1 MKSIGI
7 VTDSH
12 SGISQ
17 EEAARLGIRI
27 LPMPFYINE
36 ECYFEG
42 VTISRDTFFEKL
54 RDGAQVATSQP
65 SPADVMTLWDEALAE
80 YEQILYLPISSGLS
94 GSYATAMALAQDEP
108 YEGRVFVVDNG
119 RVSTLLH
126 RTVLDAL
133 ELIDEGYSVTE
144 IREILERSRGEMV
157 IYVGVQTLE
166 YLKLGG
172 RISPAT
178 ASLGTLL
185 NIKPVL
191 KFDVGTL
198 DTFKKCRGFGKA
210 KSSMLEAV
218 QHDLDTTFRD
228 AYENR
233 EIHLL
238 AASSAS
244 KEETAE
250 WIAEIQAAFPDL
262 EVLYDD
268 LTLGLSC
275 HIGEGGLGI
284 GLSCKPKRS

>member
-36 ECYFEG
+36 ECYYEG
-42 VTISRDTFFEKL
+42 VTISRDAFFEKL
-54 RDGAQVATSQP
+54 R
-65 SPADVMTLWDEALAE
+65 
-80 YEQILYLPISSGLS
+80 
-94 GSYATAMALAQDEP
+94 
-108 YEGRVFVVDNG
+108 
-119 RVSTLLH
+119 
-126 RTVLDAL
+126 
-133 ELIDEGYSVTE
+133 
-144 IREILERSRGEMV
+144 
-157 IYVGVQTLE
+157 
-166 YLKLGG
+166 GG

-218 QHDLDTTFRD
+218 QHDLHTTFRD
-228 AYENR
+228 AYENK

-244 KEETAE
+244 KEETEE
-250 WIAEIQAAFPDL
+250 WISEIKAA
-262 EVLYDD
+262 
-268 LTLGLSC
+268 
-275 HIGEGGLGI
+275 
-284 GLSCKPKRS
+284 

>member
-1 MKSIGI
+1 
-7 VTDSH
+7 
-12 SGISQ
+12 
-17 EEAARLGIRI
+17 
-27 LPMPFYINE
+27 
-36 ECYFEG
+36 
-42 VTISRDTFFEKL
+42 
-54 RDGAQVATSQP
+54 
-65 SPADVMTLWDEALAE
+65 
-80 YEQILYLPISSGLS
+80 
-94 GSYATAMALAQDEP
+94 
-108 YEGRVFVVDNG
+108 
-119 RVSTLLH
+119 
-126 RTVLDAL
+126 
-133 ELIDEGYSVTE
+133 
-144 IREILERSRGEMV
+144 MV

-166 YLKLGG
+166 HLKRGG

-218 QHDLDTTFRD
+218 QHDLHTTFCD
-228 AYENR
+228 AYENK

-244 KEETAE
+244 KSETEE
-250 WIAEIQAAFPDL
+250 WISEIKAAFPDL